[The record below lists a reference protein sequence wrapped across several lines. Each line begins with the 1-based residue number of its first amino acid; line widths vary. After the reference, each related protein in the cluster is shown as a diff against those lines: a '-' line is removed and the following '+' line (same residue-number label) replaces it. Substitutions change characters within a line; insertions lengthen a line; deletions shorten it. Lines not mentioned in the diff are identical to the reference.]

1 MNKKFST
8 LMAMALMASSVNG
21 WAQVKIDAGCTSG
34 NGAYKVQTSDYAVF
48 NQFVREDASMRT
60 NSNFPTVSPFK
71 IATEYGA
78 KPISELQY
86 VNGVS
91 DGRYFQFVVGKTFGD
106 DIANRNGDGSEVL
119 TMVWV
124 NTSGTMQNNGSV
136 LGEASVSGHYE
147 IQIEDVNNANVPNNP
162 IRLDRTLW
170 KVTANK
176 DAAGTTLYYE
186 LQNKASQAILQLSR
200 DNVIAEG
207 EQDDTSVKA
216 YEIGLSIVNGQTN
229 WRWARAQKSAVT
241 SDIENDFN
249 VLKESLTA
257 QYDNN
262 ETIHLARKV
271 TFNARGSRT
280 TVTLGAIKMNS
291 SASFVKA
298 ADFVEVNYEDG
309 TSAKFYPI
317 VFEGWEANPIV
328 LTANQINAELGN
340 EDLLTE
346 DQKTKN
352 KFHFEFENDVL
363 GDVNVMTASD
373 FKAVG
378 PAKGNN
384 AEYYRL
390 PGDTPDGYV
399 RFLKNGTTDQYL
411 HVDTAYHDAAANTQ
425 YALKMTVGQ
434 ILYPRD
440 AVSQDKLNVN
450 SNGAL
455 IDPADGHTLTDKE
468 IYGDEDVDTKANY
481 TARAY
486 VQLKRQSNFRPIF
499 YPATQSLRL
508 QAEMIYRADKR
519 IATPWWQQMAEDA
532 MTPNSSNDNLP
543 ASFSAGDGYMRIA
556 EFAADPNLNVVSRP
570 SVVRGYYPSYTQNV
584 NYATGVPTQGRRLI
598 HYALSWKPTDLT
610 VRAARNGYAPQGAW
624 DYTRYDD
631 DTNDYMLWNA
641 VGNVMLTSG
650 AASVATPTWTV
661 SSANVWVKD
670 PAAADG
676 GNLYYVGRG
685 YERIT
690 GATSNEVYINGGDDP
705 AAALCYAPQF
715 ALAHSNLVRLA
726 TLTSTHR
733 VLTADVHD
741 ANDTEYNGLYTYITL
756 KTVKTEPGLDEVAE
770 IPEGFYYIRNAKAM
784 TSDLTKY
791 GDYRYEDLAATNAM
805 FAYWN
810 AQTQKWDRG
819 TSSVDTPDGPAGI
832 GMDTDRH
839 AKDRSNIGNLVYS
852 TDKKVIP
859 SAQWYVKGNG
869 GYYTIINRESGR
881 TWGTS
886 YWWKTDKEN
895 VYANMATY
903 IDGNGLQ
910 QTYRDTIMIEAIPAS
925 ELTDRYMG
933 YLNMTQEEAKADTL
947 NYGFGMKTWSEE
959 RYSLADVDGKLKLV
973 ADAKGDY
980 KLERVQ
986 FVDKDIYSQ
995 VEKPKDEFYYGFV
1008 PELPVDPN
1016 DKNAVAAVDTSK
1028 MLIRAKY
1035 FIYKDEVSANS
1046 GIEPSSIMTRK
1057 YITLESG
1064 DYKLTPIKVQDVNGD
1079 GYTTNLEADEI
1090 ANTEGV
1096 KVRRAFYIK
1105 QISTEDPTQYVI
1117 VDPMVVTQT
1126 QNGTSTKV
1134 AYGARLFANQNTAYV
1149 QPASLISNGYAN
1161 AYASSIF
1168 TVEEK
1173 EAYNYA
1179 DIRPAG
1185 VARDTVEFYSA
1196 KTDGQY
1202 LLSENGNVKGAH
1214 VGLFESLDKLM
1225 NKNNA
1230 MFLDTANVAYPECPR
1245 FLIGVRSNDVEEESN
1260 IGGHN
1265 RHLYTDADYL
1275 VNLIDS
1281 AKTNK
1286 TYVYQNQDFN
1296 ATKYYRLGFVSARHY
1311 GDVRFGEK
1319 GKPSTLEIAKTG
1331 KVYDLGNAALG
1342 NTDLNIATFAFR
1354 YPNADRSLEDGVYIE
1369 TMYDHNT
1376 RGWLK
1381 TINHILV
1388 VTPNIQEADLFKV
1401 NTETTDVP
1409 TANEEIAAGNVVVAG
1424 TNGAV
1429 VVKGAEGKNVIVS
1442 TILGK
1447 VVANEVVS
1455 SDNATI
1461 AAPAGVVVVSV
1472 DGESFKVVV
1481 K

>member
-21 WAQVKIDAGCTSG
+21 WAQVKIDADCTSG
-34 NGAYKVQTSDYAVF
+34 NGAYKVQKSDYAGF

-60 NSNFPTVSPFK
+60 NGNFPTVSPFE
-71 IATEYGA
+71 IATKYGA

-91 DGRYFQFVVGKTFGD
+91 DGRYFQFVVGTTYEADEGGTKKM
-106 DIANRNGDGSEVL
+106 ANATTDCGGALL

-124 NTSGTMQNNGSV
+124 NTSGTMRDDGSV

-170 KVTANK
+170 KVTAHK

-200 DNVIAEG
+200 DNVDGTGTAHSGSTTAPAQAI
-207 EQDDTSVKA
+207 K
-216 YEIGLSIVNGQTN
+216 LKIVNGQTN
-229 WRWARAQKSAVT
+229 WRWAAAQKAAIKSNLHGET
-241 SDIENDFN
+241 DYK
-249 VLKESLTA
+249 VLQNTLTA

-271 TFNARGSRT
+271 DKDNH
-280 TVTLGAIKMNS
+280 VTLGAVKMNS
-291 SASFVKA
+291 SVRFSEVG
-298 ADFVEVNYEDG
+298 DYVEIG
-309 TSAKFYPI
+309 TDKYYPI

-328 LTANQINAELGN
+328 LTADQINAELGN

-399 RFLKNGTTDQYL
+399 RFLKNGTDNQYL

-455 IDPADGHTLTDKE
+455 IDPTDGHTLTDKE
-468 IYGDEDVDTKANY
+468 IYGDGNVDTKADY

-532 MTPNSSNDNLP
+532 MTATNSDRTSGSSIGTN
-543 ASFSAGDGYMRIA
+543 GYMRIA
-556 EFAADPNLNVVSRP
+556 EFAANPNLNVVSRP

-584 NYATGVPTQGRRLI
+584 NYATGVPTQGLRLI

-610 VRAARNGYAPQGAW
+610 DPAARNGYAPQGAW
-624 DYTRYDD
+624 DYTNSNDA
-631 DTNDYMLWNA
+631 TNNHMLWNA
-641 VGNVMLTSG
+641 VGNVALTKG
-650 AASVATPTWTV
+650 RALEATSTWLV
-661 SSANVWVKD
+661 NSSTSNQNVWVLD
-670 PAAADG
+670 PAAASVG
-676 GNLYYVGRG
+676 TMAYVGHN
-685 YERIT
+685 T
-690 GATSNEVYINGGDDP
+690 ASPNTVQSSTT
-705 AAALCYAPQF
+705 ASALCYAPQF

-741 ANDTEYNGLYTYITL
+741 TNDTEYNGLYTYITL

-819 TSSVDTPDGPAGI
+819 TSSVDTPDGPTDI
-832 GMDTDRH
+832 TGMDTDRH

-995 VEKPKDEFYYGFV
+995 VEKPKDEFIYGFV

-1168 TVEEK
+1168 TVEKK

-1245 FLIGVRSNDVEEESN
+1245 FLIGVRSKDKFEESN
-1260 IGGHN
+1260 IDGHN

-1275 VNLIDS
+1275 VNLVDS
-1281 AKTNK
+1281 AATNK

-1311 GDVRFGEK
+1311 GDVRFGEE
-1319 GKPSTLEIAKTG
+1319 GKPSTLKIAKTG
-1331 KVYDLGNAALG
+1331 KVYDLGNATLG
-1342 NTDLNIATFAFR
+1342 DTGLNIATFAFR
-1354 YPNADRSLEDGVYIE
+1354 YPNANRDLEEGVYIE

-1409 TANEEIAAGNVVVAG
+1409 TANEEITAEGNVIVAG

>member
-21 WAQVKIDAGCTSG
+21 WAQVVIPATTVSG
-34 NGAYKVQTSDYAVF
+34 GYTVQKSDYAGF
-48 NQFVREDASMRT
+48 DRFVREDASMRT
-60 NSNFPTVSPFK
+60 NGNFPTVSPFK
-71 IATEYGA
+71 IATKYGA

-91 DGRYFQFVVGKTFGD
+91 DGRYFQFVVGQTFGTGVT
-106 DIANRNGDGSEVL
+106 NHGGDGTEVL

-124 NTSGTMQNNGSV
+124 
-136 LGEASVSGHYE
+136 GETDPKDSHYE

-200 DNVIAEG
+200 ENIVGAAGTDGAFEIALKVV
-207 EQDDTSVKA
+207 D
-216 YEIGLSIVNGQTN
+216 GQTN
-229 WRWARAQKSAVT
+229 WRWAAAQKSAVA
-241 SDIENDFN
+241 SIMEPSAGK
-249 VLKESLTA
+249 VLRNTLTA

-271 TFNARGSRT
+271 DVSGH
-280 TVTLGAIKMNS
+280 VTLGAIKMNS
-291 SASFVKA
+291 SIPFA
-298 ADFVEVNYEDG
+298 AAGD
-309 TSAKFYPI
+309 AKFINGATFYPI

-328 LTANQINAELGN
+328 LTADQINAELGN

-440 AVSQDKLNVN
+440 AVSKDGLNVN

-455 IDPADGHTLTDKE
+455 IYTNGQALGNTE
-468 IYGDEDVDTKANY
+468 IYGNGSVNTSADY

-532 MTPNSSNDNLP
+532 MTATNSDQTSG
-543 ASFSAGDGYMRIA
+543 FSIGTNGYMRIA
-556 EFAADPNLNVVSRP
+556 KFAANPNLNVVSDP

-584 NYATGVPTQGRRLI
+584 NYATGVPTQGLRLI

-610 VRAARNGYAPQGAW
+610 NPAARNGYAPQGAW
-624 DYTRYDD
+624 DYTNSNNQ
-631 DTNDYMLWNA
+631 TNNFMLWNA
-641 VGNVMLTSG
+641 VGNVALTNGQALAYDDASLTWARSTT
-650 AASVATPTWTV
+650 AATQ
-661 SSANVWVKD
+661 NVWVKD
-670 PAAADG
+670 PAATAG
-676 GNLYYVGRG
+676 GNMAFVGKG
-685 YERIT
+685 WGT
-690 GATSNEVYINGGDDP
+690 PNEVNNTTGS

-741 ANDTEYNGLYTYITL
+741 TNDTEYNGLYTYITL

-819 TSSVDTPDGPAGI
+819 ISTTDTPAGPTGT

-869 GYYTIINRESGR
+869 GYYTIYNRESGR

-903 IDGNGLQ
+903 IDGNGLR

-959 RYSLADVDGKLKLV
+959 RYSLADVDGKLRLV

-980 KLERVQ
+980 KLERVL

-995 VEKPKDEFYYGFV
+995 VEKPTDEFIYGFV

-1168 TVEEK
+1168 TVEKK

-1245 FLIGVRSNDVEEESN
+1245 FLIGVRSKDKFEESN

-1275 VNLIDS
+1275 VNLVDS

-1296 ATKYYRLGFVSARHY
+1296 TTKYYRLGFVSARHY

-1331 KVYDLGNAALG
+1331 DVFNLSNAALG
-1342 NTDLNIATFAFR
+1342 NTGLNIATFAFR

-1388 VTPNIQEADLFKV
+1388 VTPEIQEADLFKV

-1409 TANEEIAAGNVVVAG
+1409 TANEEIAAGSVVVAG